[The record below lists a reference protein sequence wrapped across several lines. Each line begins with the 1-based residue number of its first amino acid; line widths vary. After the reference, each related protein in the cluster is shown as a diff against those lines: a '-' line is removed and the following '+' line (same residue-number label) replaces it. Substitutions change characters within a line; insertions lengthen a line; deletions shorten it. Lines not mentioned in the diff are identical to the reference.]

1 MTSGRRDEQYVGR
14 SDKPPENC
22 TVVLVAAHVR
32 FARCRALR
40 AQHYLAD
47 AANVWCGE
55 PHRSTSSRAPRS
67 ASGRVVSIMLLDRK
81 GGQPTFAAGV
91 SRSSCQVGS
100 RHSHHAELG
109 LGAAPPQGGFEPNS
123 IALSAPSEVLEEREA
138 DLRRVRELPFH
149 DLKS

>member
-1 MTSGRRDEQYVGR
+1 LSRAGMPITPSVSPPRSSASINLISGTRTRLRACREHRDTTPLYGSDVEVARRRSRRHAERGRSMTSGRRDEQYVGR

-81 GGQPTFAAGV
+81 GG
-91 SRSSCQVGS
+91 
-100 RHSHHAELG
+100 
-109 LGAAPPQGGFEPNS
+109 
-123 IALSAPSEVLEEREA
+123 
-138 DLRRVRELPFH
+138 
-149 DLKS
+149 